1 MVKRKRR
8 QSSSKTQ
15 LKQTIKYELV
25 ALLLISLAVISMAE
39 LGAVGHTVVYFFR
52 FFIGEWYMLGLIA
65 MILYSGYL
73 MWTEKILHTI
83 RVQE

>member
-8 QSSSKTQ
+8 QSSSKTH

-39 LGAVGHTVVYFFR
+39 LGAVGHTIV
-52 FFIGEWYMLGLIA
+52 
-65 MILYSGYL
+65 
-73 MWTEKILHTI
+73 
-83 RVQE
+83 